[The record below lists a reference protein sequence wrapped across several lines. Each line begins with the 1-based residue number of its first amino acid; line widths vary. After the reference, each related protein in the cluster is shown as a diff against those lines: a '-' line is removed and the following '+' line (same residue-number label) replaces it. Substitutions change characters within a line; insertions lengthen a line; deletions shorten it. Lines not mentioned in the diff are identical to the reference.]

1 MGNDINSVISS
12 ILALKRQGGNP
23 QSAMQ
28 FIINQNPNY
37 QQTITQMKNMANGRN
52 PQEFIMQLA
61 VQNGVSQEN
70 ILALQELFRGN

>member
-28 FIINQNPNY
+28 FIMNQNPNY